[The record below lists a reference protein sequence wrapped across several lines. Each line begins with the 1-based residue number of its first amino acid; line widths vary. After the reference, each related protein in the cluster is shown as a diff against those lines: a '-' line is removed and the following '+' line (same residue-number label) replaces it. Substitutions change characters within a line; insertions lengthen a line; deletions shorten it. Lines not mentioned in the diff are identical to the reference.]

1 MVNRVLMIAFHFP
14 PLHGSSGIQRT
25 LKFSQYLPALG
36 WQPLVLTAHPRA
48 YERQGTDQLK
58 DIPPEAVVH
67 RAFALDTS
75 RHLAVGGRYVRAM
88 ALPDR
93 WVSWVLGG
101 VPAGLRMI
109 RRHRPQ
115 VIWSTYPI
123 ASAHLI
129 GLALARLTRLPWI
142 ADMRDPMTDVD
153 YPTNPLTRRVY
164 RWIEDQA
171 VRHSCA
177 VVCTTAGAVRNYQQR
192 YPQVPPERFLLV
204 ENGYDEENFAGA
216 STVAQPAPAP
226 DAPFVLVHS
235 GIIYPSERDPV
246 ELFAALADLQAAGQL
261 VPGQLRVVL
270 RATAHDEYLA
280 GLIARHGVGAFVTL
294 APHIP
299 YRDALAEM
307 LTADGLLV
315 LQAANCNHQ
324 IPAKVYEYMR
334 ARRPVLA
341 LTDPVG
347 DTAGALLQ
355 AGIDT
360 IAPLDNRQ
368 RIAQALLRFMAQV
381 RAGTAPVAT
390 PAAVAGASR
399 RARAAQ
405 LARLLDHVGAQPTL
419 APVPNQAEE
428 T

>member
-1 MVNRVLMIAFHFP
+1 MVKPVLMIAFHFP

-36 WQPLVLTAHPRA
+36 WQPIVLTAHPRA
-48 YERQGTDQLK
+48 YERQGPDQLT
-58 DIPPEAVVH
+58 DIPADAVVH

-75 RHLAVGGRYVRAM
+75 RHLALGGRYARWM

-93 WVSWVLGG
+93 WVSWVAGA
-101 VPAGLRMI
+101 VPAGLKLI

-115 VIWSTYPI
+115 AIWSTYPI

-129 GLALARLTRLPWI
+129 GLALARLTGLPWI

-153 YPTNPLTRRVY
+153 YPVNPLTRKVY
-164 RWIEDQA
+164 RWIEDRT

-192 YPQVPPERFLLV
+192 YPDVPTERFLLV

-216 STVAQPAPAP
+216 PMPAPRDAG
-226 DAPFVLVHS
+226 APFLLVHS

-246 ELFAALADLQAAGQL
+246 ELFAALAGLQAAGQL
-261 VPGQLRVVL
+261 QPGELRVVL
-270 RATAHDEYLA
+270 RATAHDDYLA
-280 GLIARHGVGAFVTL
+280 GLIAQHGIGAFVTL

-299 YRDALAEM
+299 YREALAEM
-307 LTADGLLV
+307 LGADGLLV

-324 IPAKVYEYMR
+324 IPAKLYEYMR
-334 ARRPVLA
+334 AGRPVLA
-341 LTDPVG
+341 LTDPAG
-347 DTAGALLQ
+347 DTAAALLQ

-360 IAPLDNRQ
+360 IVPLDNRD
-368 RIAQALLRFMAQV
+368 RIAYALLRFIAQV
-381 RAGTAPVAT
+381 RSGAAPVAT

-405 LARLLDHVGAQPTL
+405 LARLLDQVATRR
-419 APVPNQAEE
+419 ATVAVPNQAEE
-428 T
+428 I

>member
-75 RHLAVGGRYVRAM
+75 RHLAVGGRYIRSM

-101 VPAGLRMI
+101 VPAGLRLI
-109 RRHRPQ
+109 RKYRPQ

-192 YPQVPPERFLLV
+192 YPHVPAERFLLV

-216 STVAQPAPAP
+216 STVVPPAPVA

-261 VPGQLRVVL
+261 VPGQLRLVL

-280 GLIARHGVGAFVTL
+280 GLIAQHGVGAFVTL
-294 APHIP
+294 APHVP
-299 YRDALAEM
+299 YREALAEM

-341 LTDPVG
+341 LTDPAG

-368 RIAQALLRFMAQV
+368 RIAQALVRFMAQV
-381 RAGTAPVAT
+381 RAGSAPVAT
-390 PAAVAGASR
+390 SAAVTGASR

-405 LARLLDHVGAQPTL
+405 LARLLDHVGAQRAL

-428 T
+428 I

>member
-1 MVNRVLMIAFHFP
+1 MVKRVLMIAFHFP

-58 DIPPEAVVH
+58 EIPPEAIVH

-75 RHLAVGGRYVRAM
+75 RHLALGGRYAHWM

-93 WVSWVLGG
+93 WVSWVAGA
-101 VPAGLRMI
+101 VPAGLNLI

-129 GLALARLTRLPWI
+129 GLMLAKLTRLPWI

-153 YPTNPLTRRVY
+153 YPTNPLTRKVY
-164 RWIEDQA
+164 RWIEDRA

-192 YPQVPPERFLLV
+192 YPDVPPERFLLM
-204 ENGYDEENFAGA
+204 ENGYDEENFVGA
-216 STVAQPAPAP
+216 PTPPP
-226 DAPFVLVHS
+226 REPGAPFTLVHS

-246 ELFAALADLQAAGQL
+246 ELFAALAGLQAGGQL
-261 VPGQLRVVL
+261 RPGELRVVL

-280 GLIARHGVGAFVTL
+280 GLIADHGIGALVTL

-299 YRDALAEM
+299 YREALAEM
-307 LTADGLLV
+307 LGADGLLV

-324 IPAKVYEYMR
+324 IPAKLYEYLR
-334 ARRPVLA
+334 AGRPVLA
-341 LTDPVG
+341 LTDPAG

-360 IAPLDNRQ
+360 IAPLDR
-368 RIAQALLRFMAQV
+368 RDLIAAALLRFIAQA

-405 LARLLDHVGAQPTL
+405 LARLLDQVAD
-419 APVPNQAEE
+419 ARAAVPVPNQAEE
-428 T
+428 I

>member
-1 MVNRVLMIAFHFP
+1 M
-14 PLHGSSGIQRT
+14 
-25 LKFSQYLPALG
+25 
-36 WQPLVLTAHPRA
+36 
-48 YERQGTDQLK
+48 
-58 DIPPEAVVH
+58 H

-75 RHLAVGGRYVRAM
+75 RHLALGGRYPRWL

-93 WVSWVLGG
+93 WVSWVFGA
-101 VPAGLRMI
+101 VPAGQKLI
-109 RRHRPQ
+109 RRHRPEA
-115 VIWSTYPI
+115 IWSTYPI

-129 GLALARLTRLPWI
+129 GLVLAKLTGLPWI

-153 YPTNPLTRRVY
+153 YPVNPLTRRVY
-164 RWIEDQA
+164 RWIEDRA

-192 YPQVPPERFLLV
+192 YPDVPPERFLLV
-204 ENGYDEENFAGA
+204 ENGYDEENFNGA
-216 STVAQPAPAP
+216 PNPPPRDPA
-226 DAPFVLVHS
+226 APFTLVHS
-235 GIIYPSERDPV
+235 GIVYPSERDPV
-246 ELFAALADLQAAGQL
+246 ELFAALAALQAAGQL
-261 VPGQLRVVL
+261 RPGELRVVL

-280 GLIARHGVGAFVTL
+280 GLIARHGIGAFVTL

-299 YRDALAEM
+299 YREALAEM
-307 LTADGLLV
+307 LGADGLLV

-324 IPAKVYEYMR
+324 IPAKLYEYLR
-334 ARRPVLA
+334 AGRPVLA

-360 IAPLDNRQ
+360 IAPLDR
-368 RIAQALLRFMAQV
+368 RDLIAQALLRFIGQV

-390 PAAVAGASR
+390 PSAVAGASR

-405 LARLLDHVGAQPTL
+405 LARLLDQL
-419 APVPNQAEE
+419 AARGVTNPVPNQAEE
-428 T
+428 I